1 MEFPFS
7 FSGKYLLRADL
18 LCKTGLHIGGSTT
31 GLEIGGVD
39 NPVIKDPITGEPYIP
54 GSSLKGKLRSLTE
67 WSLGLIG
74 KHSSHQDSYAA
85 YECKDLEDP
94 RPSDPKKA
102 ERWDRAQSLGRLYG
116 ASSSSDK
123 VRFECGPS
131 RLTVRDSFLSNKT
144 KESLA
149 QSLGPGLFTEV
160 KTENALDRI
169 TSEANPRPLERVPAG
184 SRFETNLIVDIYGPQ
199 DHDLLKLLFSAMLLL
214 EHSALGGAGSR
225 GSGQVVFQNLQL
237 TCRPLAY
244 YQTGVG
250 EVQIALPGKTLEE
263 IVREFDKIQWK
274 I

>member
-1 MEFPFS
+1 MDFS
-7 FSGKYLLRADL
+7 FSGKYLLQAEL

-67 WSLGLIG
+67 WSWGLIA
-74 KHSSHQDSYAA
+74 KHSSHKESFGA
-85 YECKDLEDP
+85 YECGELESP
-94 RPSDPKKA
+94 RPSDPKEA
-102 ERWDRAQSLGRLYG
+102 ERWDRALSLGRLYG
-116 ASSSSDK
+116 ASSANDK
-123 VRFECGPS
+123 VRLACGPS
-131 RLTVRDSFLSNKT
+131 RLTVRDSFLCDKT
-144 KESLA
+144 KQDL
-149 QSLGPGLFTEV
+149 QQNLGPGLFTEV

-184 SRFETNLIVDIYGPQ
+184 SRFETTLIVDIYGPK
-199 DHDLLKLLFSAMLLL
+199 DHDLLKFLFSAMLLL

-225 GSGQVVFQNLQL
+225 GSGQVAFQNLQL
-237 TCRPLAY
+237 TRRPLAY

-250 EVQIALPGKTLEE
+250 EVSIALPGKTLEE
-263 IVREFDKIQWK
+263 IVREFSKIDWK

>member
-1 MEFPFS
+1 MMNFS
-7 FSGKYLLRADL
+7 FSGKYLLEADL
-18 LCKTGLHIGGSTT
+18 ICKTGLHIGGSTT

-67 WSLGLIG
+67 WRLGLIG
-74 KHSSHQDSYAA
+74 KHPSHNSFAA
-85 YECKDLEDP
+85 YECAELEKEYPDDDP
-94 RPSDPKKA
+94 KA
-102 ERWDRAQSLGRLYG
+102 ERRKRALALGRLYG
-116 ASSSSDK
+116 ASSANDK
-123 VRFECGPS
+123 VRLACGPS

-144 KESLA
+144 REGLR
-149 QSLGPGLFTEV
+149 QSLGAGLFTEV

-184 SRFETNLIVDIYGPQ
+184 SCFETTLIVDVYTPD
-199 DHDLLKLLFSAMLLL
+199 DHDLFKLLFSAMLLL

-225 GSGQVVFQNLQL
+225 GSGQVAFQSLRL

-250 EVQIALPGKTLEE
+250 EVDIALPGKNVQE
-263 IVREFDKIQWK
+263 IVREFAKIEWK